1 MRDGKWIPYV
11 VVRGKSAVEH
21 NLNNRRILCFGLL
34 LRRSKNTVPGG
45 IVDHFE
51 HEKLDVYQAGIELV
65 AVADDIINELPR
77 GRSHLADQLHRA
89 GTSIP
94 LNIAEG
100 AGEFAKNEKA
110 RFYRIAR
117 RSATEAAAIL
127 DVLRRLQ
134 LSRSERLDQG
144 RALLLRVVAMTTAM
158 ILRGGKPDDP
168 E

>member
-1 MRDGKWIPYV
+1 M
-11 VVRGKSAVEH
+11 AVLAQGQGSEH
-21 NLNNRRILCFGLL
+21 VGPQDR
-34 LRRSKNTVPGG
+34 P
-45 IVDHFE
+45 
-51 HEKLDVYQAGIELV
+51 
-65 AVADDIINELPR
+65 DDA
-77 GRSHLADQLHRA
+77 LADQLHRA

-144 RALLLRVVAMTTAM
+144 RALLLRIVAMTTAM
-158 ILRGGKPDDP
+158 ILRGGKPGDP